1 MSCFYT
7 GKLENGVVFDS
18 NISGAGSIY
27 FYPVVYSTQIFH
39 CIILF
44 MTDLRDTFEG
54 MIGKNMS
61 LRNILNDMQSSGLC
75 LKQSGI
81 CWHFFFLVF

>member
-18 NISGAGSIY
+18 NISGAGSIH
-27 FYPVVYSTQIFH
+27 FYLVVYSTQIFY

-44 MTDLRDTFEG
+44 ITVLRGTFEG

-61 LRNILNDMQSSGLC
+61 LRNILNDMQSSGLRS
-75 LKQSGI
+75 KQLGI